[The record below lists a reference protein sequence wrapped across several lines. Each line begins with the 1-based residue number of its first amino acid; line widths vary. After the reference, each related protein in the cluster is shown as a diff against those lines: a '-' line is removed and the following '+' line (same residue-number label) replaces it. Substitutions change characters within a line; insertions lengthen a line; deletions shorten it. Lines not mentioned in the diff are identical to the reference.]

1 MSGLFAL
8 IGRAILTALA
18 CLIALAS
25 IAVALAWLSD
35 GVIGEFTILVPVIA
49 VFLSLTALEWIK
61 EKVDA
66 WRSKASEH

>member
-1 MSGLFAL
+1 MSGLSAL
-8 IGRAILTALA
+8 IGSAILTALA

-25 IAVALAWLSD
+25 IAAALVWLSD

-49 VFLSLTALEWIK
+49 VFLSLTVLEWIK
-61 EKVDA
+61 EKIDA